1 MGKFGWHSGYVRAQ
15 NIQSGLV
22 DITTNSNGDGT
33 ASITFPAVLKS
44 APILIGT
51 ANEQDITGTVSFT
64 DITTVSA
71 TIVVD
76 GSSVTSGTLSVGWI
90 LMDYSA

>member
-15 NIQSGLV
+15 NIQSGTIDV
-22 DITTNSNGDGT
+22 VTDANGDGT

-44 APILIGT
+44 APVVIGT
-51 ANEQDITGTVSFT
+51 AQEQDITGSVSFKN
-64 DITTVSA
+64 ITTQSA

-76 GSSVTSGTLSVGWI
+76 GSAVTSGTLTVGFI